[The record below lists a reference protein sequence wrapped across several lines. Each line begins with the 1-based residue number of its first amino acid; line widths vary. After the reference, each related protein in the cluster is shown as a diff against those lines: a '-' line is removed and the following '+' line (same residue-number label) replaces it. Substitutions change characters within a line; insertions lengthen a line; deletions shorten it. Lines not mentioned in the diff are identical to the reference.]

1 MMLFSLSNYNYRKLD
16 DRQKIAAILEWSE
29 NRQFFYS
36 LLIKMYGI
44 CLTKGIRLIIENPW
58 SQPQYLYSNFPSSPS
73 LIDKDRSMR
82 GDCYKKPTAYWFV
95 NCEPVMGIE
104 TEQRDKEI
112 KSVYSAKK
120 APHAGLCSEE
130 RSMISPDYAR
140 NFICDFLL
148 GKPQQFTQCSLFD

>member
-1 MMLFSLSNYNYRKLD
+1 MIMFRLQHRNNRKLN
-16 DRQKIAAILEWSE
+16 DRQKIAAILERSE

-36 LLIKMYGI
+36 LLIKLYGI

-58 SQPQYLYSNFPSSPS
+58 SPPQYLEGNFPSSPS

-82 GDCYKKPTAYWFV
+82 GDYYKKPTAYWFV

-148 GKPQQFTQCSLFD
+148 GKPQQFTQCSLF

>member
-1 MMLFSLSNYNYRKLD
+1 MLFSLSNLNYRKLD
-16 DRQKIAAILEWSE
+16 DRQKIDAILERSE

-36 LLIKMYGI
+36 LLIKLYGI

-58 SQPQYLYSNFPSSPS
+58 SQPQYLYNNFPSSPS

-82 GDCYKKPTAYWFV
+82 GDYYKKPTAYWFV
-95 NCEPVMGIE
+95 NCEPVIGIE

-112 KSVYSAKK
+112 KSVNSAKS
-120 APHAGLCSEE
+120 APHGGLCSEE
-130 RSMISPDYAR
+130 RSMISSDYAR

-148 GKPQQFTQCSLFD
+148 GKPQQFTQCSLF

>member
-1 MMLFSLSNYNYRKLD
+1 MLFSLSNFNYRKLD
-16 DRQKIAAILEWSE
+16 DRQKIAAILERSE

-44 CLTKGIRLIIENPW
+44 CLIKGIRLIIENPW
-58 SQPQYLYSNFPSSPS
+58 SQPQYLHSNFPSSPS

-82 GDCYKKPTAYWFV
+82 GDYYKKPTAYWFV
-95 NCEPVMGIE
+95 NCEPVMGIM
-104 TEQRDKEI
+104 TEQRDKETKI
-112 KSVYSAKK
+112 VLSAKS

-148 GKPQQFTQCSLFD
+148 GKPQQFTQCSLF

>member
-1 MMLFSLSNYNYRKLD
+1 MLFSLSHLNYRKLD
-16 DRQKIAAILEWSE
+16 DRQKIDAILERSE

-36 LLIKMYGI
+36 LLIKLYGI

-82 GDCYKKPTAYWFV
+82 GDYYKKPTAYWFV
-95 NCEPVMGIE
+95 NCEPVIGIE

-112 KSVYSAKK
+112 KSVYRAKS

-130 RSMISPDYAR
+130 RSMISSDYAR

-148 GKPQQFTQCSLFD
+148 GKPQQFTQCSLF

>member
-1 MMLFSLSNYNYRKLD
+1 MLFRLSHKNYWKLN
-16 DRQKIAAILEWSE
+16 DRQKIAAILERSE

-36 LLIKMYGI
+36 LLIKLYGI

-58 SQPQYLYSNFPSSPS
+58 SPPQYLDGNFPSSPS
-73 LIDKDRSMR
+73 LIDKDRLMR
-82 GDCYKKPTAYWFV
+82 GDYFRKPTAYWFV

-112 KSVYSAKK
+112 KSVYSAKP

-148 GKPQQFTQCSLFD
+148 GKPQQFTQCSLFEL

>member
-1 MMLFSLSNYNYRKLD
+1 MLFSLSNYNYRKLD
-16 DRQKIAAILEWSE
+16 DRQKIDAILERSE

-36 LLIKMYGI
+36 LLIKLYGI

-82 GDCYKKPTAYWFV
+82 GDYYKKPTAYWFV
-95 NCEPVMGIE
+95 NCEPVIGIE

-112 KSVYSAKK
+112 KSVYSAKP

-148 GKPQQFTQCSLFD
+148 GKPQQFTQCSLF